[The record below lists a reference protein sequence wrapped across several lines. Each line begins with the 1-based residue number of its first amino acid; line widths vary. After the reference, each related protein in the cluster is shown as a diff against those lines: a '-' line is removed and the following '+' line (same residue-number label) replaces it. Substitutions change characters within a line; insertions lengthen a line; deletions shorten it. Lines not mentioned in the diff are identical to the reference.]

1 MPDKAHYGRPVDF
14 LIAQVEKSVQTL
26 AYFYVFINFAINNL
40 TVAKQEKQPCM
51 QHAAETGNA
60 TLGDTFCYRNHG
72 LSKYLRY
79 LVSMKQRRTSL
90 KEMAEQLGVSIA
102 TVSRALRDSHEVGA
116 ELKSKTQA
124 LAKKLNYRPN
134 QFAQSLRQKK
144 SKVIGVVVPNLVTHY
159 YAAVLD
165 GIEDYASKSGY
176 AVIAANSHE
185 DHLREEKAVDSF
197 IGMYVDGIIACLA
210 QDTTDYS
217 HFVEISDMGIPLVF
231 FARTCLPDLFSS
243 VTSNGDEAAKEAT
256 LHLIDTGSR
265 RIAFI
270 GAPQHL
276 DMMKRRKHGY
286 IEALRERKIEIDRS
300 IIINGNIDFNYARET
315 TMQMLKRD
323 DRPDAILA
331 FNDIITY
338 AAFDAIKS
346 LGLRIPDD
354 VAIIGFTETDTS
366 FFVTPKLSA
375 IMDQA
380 HLTGEKT
387 CELLLKN
394 IAGDKKIYKEVVPM
408 ILKIRESSDKKTV
421 K

>member
-1 MPDKAHYGRPVDF
+1 
-14 LIAQVEKSVQTL
+14 
-26 AYFYVFINFAINNL
+26 
-40 TVAKQEKQPCM
+40 
-51 QHAAETGNA
+51 
-60 TLGDTFCYRNHG
+60 
-72 LSKYLRY
+72 
-79 LVSMKQRRTSL
+79 
-90 KEMAEQLGVSIA
+90 MAEQLGVSIA

-165 GIEDYASKSGY
+165 GIEDYASKAGY

-185 DHLREEKAVDSF
+185 DHLREEKTVDSF

-394 IAGDKKIYKEVVPM
+394 
-408 ILKIRESSDKKTV
+408 T
-421 K
+421 